1 MTAISTS
8 SAAISNQRPAETAS
22 RATPAATQNTS
33 RISAAM
39 KRYQNTISSMVGT
52 EDQVNGE

>member
-1 MTAISTS
+1 MST
-8 SAAISNQRPAETAS
+8 QRPAQTTIRMA
-22 RATPAATQNTS
+22 PAATQNAS